1 MFTVEQ
7 IENTCSTLA
16 KVAKKKFII
25 DGVEVEKGSL
35 MTKKE
40 LKKIMNF
47 IRNGQNTGLII
58 QTSSNEEHS
67 DKSYEKI

>member
-35 MTKKE
+35 MTKKRIEENYE
-40 LKKIMNF
+40 LYTKWLEYWINYPDLF
-47 IRNGQNTGLII
+47 ERGA
-58 QTSSNEEHS
+58 
-67 DKSYEKI
+67 

>member
-40 LKKIMNF
+40 HWINYPDLFK
-47 IRNGQNTGLII
+47 RGA
-58 QTSSNEEHS
+58 
-67 DKSYEKI
+67 

>member
-7 IENTCSTLA
+7 IENTCSILA

-47 IRNGQNTGLII
+47 IRNG
-58 QTSSNEEHS
+58 
-67 DKSYEKI
+67 